1 MAVTDIM
8 QEINWHQRYTA
19 KDLIPPKTL
28 IRNMKKEDKL
38 NQLIIAVEQYNS
50 LPQHSPQQPP
60 PNSNL
65 EKVPTID
72 WEETDAIEDA
82 DMEG

>member
-1 MAVTDIM
+1 
-8 QEINWHQRYTA
+8 
-19 KDLIPPKTL
+19 
-28 IRNMKKEDKL
+28 MKKEDKL

-65 EKVPTID
+65 EKVPAID
-72 WEETDAIEDA
+72 WEEINAIEDA